1 MRQQGIEPR
10 STAWK
15 ATMLTITPLSLLT
28 SYGQIFNGFLF
39 ANFYAPQWQ
48 WQALWF
54 NVRMAE
60 WSKAPDSRMWSFHHH
75 SGWGLSGPHMWAWVR
90 IPLLTHLFLTFLYIV
105 YFIKK
110 SHVRQRGIE
119 PRSTAW
125 KATMLT
131 ITPLTL
137 LVFFSWKIWTNLRE
151 VITKVRHLSI
161 LLFTEAFNCHF
172 QSFAY
177 WCNCK
182 NILTILKFYWHYSIS
197 EKIEIIWFCP

>member
-39 ANFYAPQWQ
+39 ANFYEPQWQ

-131 ITPLTL
+131 ITPLSQLIITCQTSNVF
-137 LVFFSWKIWTNLRE
+137 LVFQNRLCSHLHTADIPFTYSNHSP
-151 VITKVRHLSI
+151 VAITKFFESDVGKQKKNRTHL
-161 LLFTEAFNCHF
+161 C
-172 QSFAY
+172 
-177 WCNCK
+177 
-182 NILTILKFYWHYSIS
+182 
-197 EKIEIIWFCP
+197 

>member
-110 SHVRQRGIE
+110 SHVRQQGIE

-131 ITPLTL
+131 ITPLSQLITACQTSNVF
-137 LVFFSWKIWTNLRE
+137 LVFQNRLCSHLHTADIPFTYSNHSP
-151 VITKVRHLSI
+151 VAITKFFESDVGKQKKNRTHL
-161 LLFTEAFNCHF
+161 C
-172 QSFAY
+172 
-177 WCNCK
+177 
-182 NILTILKFYWHYSIS
+182 
-197 EKIEIIWFCP
+197 

>member
-28 SYGQIFNGFLF
+28 LYGQIFNGFLF
-39 ANFYAPQWQ
+39 ANFYAARWQ
-48 WQALWF
+48 WQASWF

-131 ITPLTL
+131 ITPLSQLIIACQTSNVF
-137 LVFFSWKIWTNLRE
+137 LVFQNRLCSHLHTADIPFTYSNHSP
-151 VITKVRHLSI
+151 VAITKFFESDVGKQKKNRTHL
-161 LLFTEAFNCHF
+161 C
-172 QSFAY
+172 
-177 WCNCK
+177 
-182 NILTILKFYWHYSIS
+182 
-197 EKIEIIWFCP
+197 